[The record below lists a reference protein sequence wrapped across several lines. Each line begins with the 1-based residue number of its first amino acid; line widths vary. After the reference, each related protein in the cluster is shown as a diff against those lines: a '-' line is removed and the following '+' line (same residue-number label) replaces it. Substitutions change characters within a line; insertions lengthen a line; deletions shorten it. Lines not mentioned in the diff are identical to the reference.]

1 MYRQFNISEFF
12 PQAGRILRI
21 TGESYA
27 FFKKNELW
35 KGIFKHRWVT
45 LVTIIL
51 SVLFTYT
58 LFSDIFDILISS
70 DPSPDGA
77 NVEGEKKYFSGISKF
92 TAIFS
97 GSKYLMLILLE
108 IVIFHFSVKT
118 LEVLNKEKYETT
130 FGMFI
135 KAEMRM
141 IKVMIRSFVYTF
153 IVNILLNIGL
163 SILGFSYALPAFMFV
178 VTSYFIGLGFLDNY
192 NEQQKLNVK
201 ESDICIRYN
210 SGAATTLGV
219 LASVGLVV
227 PIIGPLL
234 VPVFGAIVANIYGH
248 TYHIEN
254 PPHHKTEV
262 VDKEEEAELV

>member
-1 MYRQFNISEFF
+1 MHRQFNISEFF
-12 PQAGRILRI
+12 PQAFRILRI

-27 FFKKNELW
+27 FFKKNKLW
-35 KGIFKHRWVT
+35 KGIFEYRWVT
-45 LVTIIL
+45 FVTIIL

-58 LFSDIFDILISS
+58 LFSDIFDILLSS
-70 DPSPDGA
+70 DPTEGADEDG
-77 NVEGEKKYFSGISKF
+77 GKKYFSGISKF

-118 LEVLNKEKYETT
+118 LEVLNKEKYVTT

-141 IKVMIRSFVYTF
+141 IKVMIRSFIYTF

-219 LASVGLVV
+219 LASAGLVV
-227 PIIGPLL
+227 PIIGPLV

-262 VDKEEEAELV
+262 VDEEEAAELV